1 MNIVEWFY
9 VVMCVGIAWIVLT
22 TPYLVEKLVKVI
34 KEIRGKKRKP
44 LNDEVIYMM
53 ILGSKYPNNWEKI
66 KAFAR
71 AIEKAHGIGGGG

>member
-9 VVMCVGIAWIVLT
+9 VVMCVGIAWIVMT

-44 LNDEVIYMM
+44 LSDEAIMK
-53 ILGSKYPNNWEKI
+53 IWEDT
-66 KAFAR
+66 FYEGHNYYAR
-71 AIEKAHGIGGGG
+71 AIEKAHGITGVDDE

>member
-22 TPYLVEKLVKVI
+22 TPYLVEKLV
-34 KEIRGKKRKP
+34 
-44 LNDEVIYMM
+44 
-53 ILGSKYPNNWEKI
+53 PNNWEKI

-71 AIEKAHGIGGGG
+71 AIEKAHGIGGGE

>member
-22 TPYLVEKLVKVI
+22 TPYWVEKLVKV
-34 KEIRGKKRKP
+34 
-44 LNDEVIYMM
+44 
-53 ILGSKYPNNWEKI
+53 I

-71 AIEKAHGIGGGG
+71 AIEKVHGIGVDDE